1 MSSHPIHNMQ
11 HQQQQQQFDPN
22 YILLQ
27 NLRISETAGEGRVSN
42 TSPQRNVRYV
52 NKPIIPQ
59 HQTSAQGYINVHLNN
74 SPTHS
79 LSGSSQHS
87 ESPRT
92 SLIGGNNL
100 IYELKNGPV
109 YENLDYY
116 VTSND
121 SAGYYDTS
129 NKKSQPQNLTGL
141 NQIPNST
148 SNGNIRRYAH
158 TPQPEY
164 EPPPIYENLQ
174 TVSSQRAQQQ
184 ATPASSTIYYE
195 RNAAGQLETNNTLP
209 PPYSSA
215 MNSMMKSHPQYMTQ
229 PMNYAKPMQQSVIQG
244 SSSKIKS
251 PQHMSQNQIRSMNQI
266 INSGNAGRIP
276 ANVTIMVKNR
286 LYIICQFII

>member
-1 MSSHPIHNMQ
+1 MSSHPIHNI
-11 HQQQQQQFDPN
+11 HQQQQQFDPN

-27 NLRISETAGEGRVSN
+27 NLRISEAAAEGRVSN
-42 TSPQRNVRYV
+42 ISPQRNVRYV
-52 NKPIIPQ
+52 NKPTIPQ
-59 HQTSAQGYINVHLNN
+59 QQTSAQGYHNVHLNN

-79 LSGSSQHS
+79 LSGSSSQHS

-121 SAGYYDTS
+121 SSGYFESS
-129 NKKSQPQNLTGL
+129 NKKAQPQVPVGNNTLPSSI
-141 NQIPNST
+141 N
-148 SNGNIRRYAH
+148 NGNIRRYAH

-174 TVSSQRAQQQ
+174 NVSGQRAQPQ
-184 ATPASSTIYYE
+184 ASPASTTVYYE
-195 RNAAGQLETNNTLP
+195 RSVAGALETNNTLP

-229 PMNYAKPMQQSVIQG
+229 PINYAKPTQQQSVIQG
-244 SSSKIKS
+244 TSSKIKS
-251 PQHMSQNQIRSMNQI
+251 PQHMSQNQLRSMNQI
-266 INSGNAGRIP
+266 ISSGNTGRLP
-276 ANVTIMVKNR
+276 ANVAIVVNLKPINSR
-286 LYIICQFII
+286 